1 MTTEATSS
9 LARHLLCA
17 VPQLT
22 DPNFRR
28 SVVFMLEHDERGALG
43 LVVNHLGT
51 NTIEEV
57 TGGLGLRWCGTP
69 RARVRV
75 GGPVEPS
82 RGWIVHD
89 DRSWD
94 PAAQVLMPGLL
105 LTTSLDEVTRAGHQ
119 DTGSNGAH
127 VLFMLGFAGW
137 APQQLES
144 EIAAGGWL
152 PVPIGAG
159 GVPIAWLFDTHA
171 DKMWDEALHA
181 IGVDPGRVTGLSS
194 GRAGLA

>member
-1 MTTEATSS
+1 MTNDATSG

-28 SVVFMLEHDERGALG
+28 SVVFMLEHDQRGALG
-43 LVVNHLGT
+43 LVVNQLGS
-51 NTIEEV
+51 NTIDEV
-57 TGGLGLRWCGTP
+57 AGGLGLRWCGPT
-69 RARVRV
+69 RARVRI

-89 DRSWD
+89 DRAWD
-94 PAAQVLMPGLL
+94 PSAQVLMPGLL
-105 LTTSLDEVTRAGHQ
+105 LTTSLDEVNRTGHH
-119 DTGSNGAH
+119 DTGAKGTH
-127 VLFMLGFAGW
+127 LLFMLGFAGW
-137 APQQLES
+137 APRQLEA

-152 PVPIGAG
+152 PVPVGDA
-159 GVPIAWLFDTHA
+159 GVPATWLFETSA

-181 IGVDPGRVTGLSS
+181 IGVDPARVTGLAS
-194 GRAGLA
+194 GRAVLA